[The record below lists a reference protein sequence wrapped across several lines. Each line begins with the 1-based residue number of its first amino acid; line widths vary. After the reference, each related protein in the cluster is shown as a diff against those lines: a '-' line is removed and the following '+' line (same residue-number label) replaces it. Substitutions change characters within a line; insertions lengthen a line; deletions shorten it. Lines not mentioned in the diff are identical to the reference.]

1 MILTKTIRLRLLLLW
16 GSLSVLLFS
25 TNTYAQT
32 RRISGSVIEQRTS
45 DPVPG
50 AVVTVKSTK
59 RATITDASG
68 MFTIEASTGDVLEV
82 AMLGF
87 QKTEVVVGSSNSVK
101 VKLTE
106 SFSQLAEV
114 VVNIGYGTAKKKD
127 LTGAIS
133 SITGED
139 LRKTQPVTFEQ
150 ALQGKVP
157 GVVVQQAS
165 GQPGGAVSVQIRGIT
180 SFGGGEPMYV
190 IDGVIVSSAGSVGTA
205 TLVGNGPNAPGNN
218 PLAGINPSDIESV
231 DVLKDASATAIYGSQ
246 ATNGVIV
253 ITTKRGKGATP
264 SISYEGYSGFQQ
276 LPAKVPVMN
285 LREFATFINAR
296 NTGFGWGF
304 DNREEFVNP
313 NYLGEGTD
321 WQDVMFRNAMQSN
334 HSLTLSGA
342 DARTNYLLS
351 GSYFNQNGIAIGSNF
366 KRASFRLNLDNKTTD
381 WLKIGTSLQ
390 YANIKDKV
398 TTSTS
403 NVISTALSQTP
414 DIAASNPDGSWGG
427 AYNPDGWVNAIVNPF
442 AIAMINKDEA
452 VRNQVFSNTYA
463 EVSFTKGLVLRN
475 EFSANYSS
483 ANQDRFFPTYT
494 FGRIVNTNNSAS
506 LNSSQN
512 LSTTIRNYLTYS
524 HVFKTKYNVNVM
536 TGHEAQLS
544 RGESASAS
552 RNTFPSN
559 NVQAVSS
566 GDPLTA
572 ENTGTKN
579 HNSQESYFGRLN
591 LGLSDKYQLT
601 GNLRFDGTSKFD
613 PSDRWITTYSGAFAW
628 KLHNEEFLKGVKS
641 INELKLRVGYGLTNN
656 QNVRDYAYT
665 ATLGTQA
672 TALSGIAQLTENV
685 ANKKAKWET
694 TKNVNIGLDGNI
706 FNWRLNFGVDVY
718 NRRTDDLLMQV
729 PLPVY
734 SGTAIGY
741 SPGSLAA
748 PYVNVGSMNN
758 KGIEFRIGSTNIK
771 SKNFTWRTDVNMSH
785 NINKVLKLNSEGA
798 SLNGRYSKTVVGR
811 SIGEFYG
818 YMIDGGVY
826 ATLEELEDHPIVVR
840 NGEKQKIGP
849 NGGKIWLGDLKFKDK
864 NGDGII
870 DEDDQYFLG
879 SPMPKFQMGLGN
891 SVTYKNFDFYV
902 FLNAN
907 IGNKVFNQ
915 MRVQGEN
922 PGTSFGYLKNLN
934 NFAKFEKTDPSLPDI
949 NPNRLYDPQNPTDR
963 EILNN
968 YYVTNPT
975 TRIPGIRNDNTNDNN
990 RFSDRYIEDG
1000 SYLKC
1005 KTIVLGYTLPGK
1017 LTDKAHINSLRL
1029 YVNVSNA
1036 FVITKYSGMDP
1047 EIGSWDPLNAGVDG
1061 GYYPQP
1067 RVFTFGA
1074 NIKLTK

>member
-32 RRISGSVIEQRTS
+32 RKISGSVTEQRTS
-45 DPVPG
+45 DPLPG

-59 RATITDASG
+59 RAVITDASG
-68 MFTIEASTGDVLEV
+68 MFTIDASTGDVLEV
-82 AMLGF
+82 TMLGF
-87 QKTEVVVGSSNSVK
+87 QKADVVVGNSNSVK

-106 SFSQLAEV
+106 SFAQLAEV
-114 VVNIGYGTAKKKD
+114 VVNIGYGTAKKSD
-127 LTGAIS
+127 VTGAIS
-133 SITGED
+133 SIGGED
-139 LRKTQPVTFEQ
+139 LRKTQPVTFDQ
-150 ALQGKVP
+150 ALQGKIP

-165 GQPGGAVSVQIRGIT
+165 GQPGGAVSVQIRGLT

-205 TLVGNGPNAPGNN
+205 SLVGNGANAPGAN

-304 DNREEFVNP
+304 DTREEFVNP

-351 GSYFNQNGIAIGSNF
+351 GSYFNQNGIAVGSNF

-390 YANIKDKV
+390 YSNIKDKV

-403 NVISTALSQTP
+403 NVISTALSQTA

-442 AIAMINKDEA
+442 AIATINKDEA

-463 EVSFTKGLVLRN
+463 EVSFTKSLVLKN

-494 FGRIVNTNNSAS
+494 FGRVVNTNNSAS

-512 LSTTIRNYLTYS
+512 LSTIIRNYLTYS

-572 ENTGTKN
+572 ENSGTKT
-579 HNSQESYFGRLN
+579 HNAQESYFGRLN

-628 KLHNEEFLKGVKS
+628 KLHNEKFLKGVKS

-672 TALSGIAQLTENV
+672 TALSGVAQLTENV
-685 ANKKAKWET
+685 ANRKAKWET
-694 TKNVNIGLDGNI
+694 TKNGNIGLDGNM
-706 FNWRLNFGVDVY
+706 FNWRLNFSVDVY

-729 PLPVY
+729 PLPLY

-741 SPGSLAA
+741 APGALAA

-771 SKNFTWRTDVNMSH
+771 TTNFTWRTDVNMSH
-785 NINKVLKLNSEGA
+785 NINKVLKLNSDGA

-826 ATLEELEDHPIVVR
+826 ATLEELENHAIVAR

-870 DEDDQYFLG
+870 DENDQYFLG
-879 SPMPKFQMGLGN
+879 SPMPKFQIGLGN
-891 SVTYKNFDFYV
+891 NFTYKNFDLYIF
-902 FLNAN
+902 FNAN

-922 PGTSFGYLKNLN
+922 PNTSFGYMKSLN
-934 NFAKFEKTDPSLPDI
+934 NFAKFEKIDPTLPDI
-949 NPNRLYDPQNPTDR
+949 DPNRLYDPNSPTDR

-968 YYVTNPT
+968 YYVINPT

-990 RFSDRYIEDG
+990 RMSDKYIEDG

-1005 KTIVLGYTLPGK
+1005 KTISLGYTLPGK
-1017 LTDKAHINSLRL
+1017 LIEKAHINSLRI
-1029 YVNVSNA
+1029 YANVSNP

-1047 EIGSWDPLNAGVDG
+1047 EIGSWDPLNAGVDN

>member
-694 TKNVNIGLDGNI
+694 TKNVNIGLDGNM

-849 NGGKIWLGDLKFKDK
+849 TGGKIWLGDLKFKDK